1 MGATDFRTAAAP
13 GSGRWQ
19 GGVASLVFALA
30 IPASALAN
38 DGIGSVSAGG
48 IIVGKTDAVAM
59 KKEVLTVSPDL
70 IKVEYE
76 FVNESKADVEETIIF
91 PLPAYQAGYHPSPTY
106 YGQPQQFSIEVDGQR
121 KDYQT
126 VLVAKLDG
134 KDVTARLK
142 VLGLTDKQVAYFPS
156 FSPFDKKV
164 EPLTATQKTALIA
177 DELLARLSDDEQW
190 VPAWSV
196 TVVYQWKQ
204 AFPAGKTVRV
214 RHQYAPFVAAG
225 PGASYLGEGK
235 EFEQKYCGDKAFY
248 ASWNKLARK
257 QGESGF
263 VNAKWV
269 SYILK
274 TGNTW
279 KNGIEDFTLNLVKGK
294 PDELISLCFPGTF
307 TKINPTTLQVK
318 LRNFRP
324 TQDLN
329 VYFGNVDDAGENTGE
344 APTLRSNYLIKK

>member
-1 MGATDFRTAAAP
+1 M
-13 GSGRWQ
+13 
-19 GGVASLVFALA
+19 
-30 IPASALAN
+30 AN

-48 IIVGKTDAVAM
+48 IIVGKTDSVAM

-76 FVNESKADVEETIIF
+76 FVNESKSDVEETIIF
-91 PLPAYQAGYHPSPTY
+91 PLPAYEAGYHQSPTY
-106 YGQPQQFSIEVDGQR
+106 YGQPKQFSIEVDGKR
-121 KDYQT
+121 RDYQT
-126 VLVAKLDG
+126 VLLAKLDG

-142 VLGLTDKQVAYFPS
+142 ALGLTDKQVAYFPS
-156 FSPFDKKV
+156 FTPFDRKV
-164 EPLTATQKTALIA
+164 EPLTAAQKKALIE
-177 DELLARLSDDEQW
+177 DDLLAKLSDDEQW

-196 TVVYQWKQ
+196 TVVYQWQQK
-204 AFPAGKTVRV
+204 FPAGKTVRV

-225 PGASYLGEGK
+225 PGASYLGDGK

-248 ASWNKLARK
+248 ATWNKLAK
-257 QGESGF
+257 QRGESGF

-294 PDELISLCFPGTF
+294 SDELISLCFPGTF
-307 TKINPTTLQVK
+307 TKVNPTTLQVK

-329 VYFGNVDDAGENTGE
+329 VYFGNLEDGGENTGE
-344 APTLRSNYLIKK
+344 APALRGNYLMKK